1 MPVNSF
7 FNQVTHP
14 FEQGLLQDLQDE
26 AIKIHGH
33 EVYYIRRDVINLD
46 TILGEDDLQLFR
58 EAFPVE
64 AYIKTHASFQGQSE
78 FVSKF
83 GLIIEDRIDLSVSV
97 RRFHQAV
104 PNMERPREGDLIW
117 IQMAPT
123 SRYLFDIR
131 FVENQEQMFQL
142 GKLYTYELRCERMNF
157 SHERLKTPDPIINKA
172 TERDAYT
179 IDLMLT
185 TGSGN
190 YLYGETVRQG
200 DATGMVADYSSI
212 VGLLSLQNIV
222 GTFVTGEAVVGQTSG
237 ASWVVGTIPTLAP
250 EAHDPISDNQEL
262 GEEETS
268 IVVVRGTN
276 PRFN

>member
-1 MPVNSF
+1 MPTNPF

-26 AIKIHGH
+26 SIKIHGH
-33 EVYYIRRDVINLD
+33 EVYYIPRDVINLD
-46 TILGEDDLQLFR
+46 TILGEDDLQLFQTAYPI
-58 EAFPVE
+58 EM
-64 AYIKTHASFQGQSE
+64 YIKTHASFQGQSE

-104 PNMERPREGDLIW
+104 PNMLRPREGDLIW
-117 IQMAPT
+117 IQMAPG
-123 SRYLFDIR
+123 SRFLFDIR
-131 FVENQEQMFQL
+131 FVENMEQMFQL

-157 SHERLKTPDPIINKA
+157 SHERLKTPEPIINKA